1 MKMEIVKAYL
11 NHEGSYVYLA
21 KKYRI
26 PDKKP
31 VRLWVAAY
39 KAFGAESKRS

>member
-11 NHEGSYVYLA
+11 NHEGNYAYLA

-26 PDKKP
+26 PNKKP

-39 KAFGAESKRS
+39 KAFGVESKRS